1 MHKVVIERPRWNPG
15 PDKNG
20 RRANLPDELLPK
32 FEGIKRP
39 HRHRKGLTD
48 LLGPLKRWLFSQVG
62 RPWNDVYSEACA
74 VIKADSV
81 IRAHV
86 KTHLLQFV
94 ERNTFMHEGQVCV
107 LEIGYGARGIVRVDE
122 RSYRRNPF
130 FLHPESNLLCALPQ
144 KSRKALRAKRRAAR
158 AENFRWLDG
167 YFALKQIRGV
177 WFGCQFRVVPP
188 DGPFRAYD
196 HALCQHVG
204 RGGLLRRDGQY
215 LHCIGKRQLSRR
227 ELRRYE
233 LKNVP
238 VVEAQ
243 SSAGRKCGRLK
254 TALRILADRRS
265 WVIGHCRL
273 AVSNPPSRCGGSSSI
288 AERQCY
294 PDRALPA
301 LSPGASTLMGRR
313 HRVIGYWF
321 ESNPGPQMPW

>member
-15 PDKNG
+15 PDKHG

-32 FEGIKRP
+32 YEGIKRP

-94 ERNTFMHEGQVCV
+94 ERNTFMHEGHICV

-130 FLHPESNLLCALPQ
+130 FVHPESNWLCALPQ
-144 KSRKALRAKRRAAR
+144 KSRKALRAKRRATR

-167 YFALKQIRGV
+167 HFALKQIRGV
-177 WFGCQFRVVPP
+177 WFGCQFRVVPSE
-188 DGPFRAYD
+188 GPFKAYD
-196 HALCQHVG
+196 HALCQLVG
-204 RGGLLRRDGQY
+204 CGGLLRRDGEY

-243 SSAGRKCGRLK
+243 SSAGRIGGQLK
-254 TALRILADRRS
+254 TALLISA
-265 WVIGHCRL
+265 
-273 AVSNPPSRCGGSSSI
+273 
-288 AERQCY
+288 
-294 PDRALPA
+294 
-301 LSPGASTLMGRR
+301 GRR
-313 HRVIGYWF
+313 LWVLDTGDIGA
-321 ESNPGPQMPW
+321 NPIRLRDGGATLSTPAIPQSLSCPLLFCGRAPDL